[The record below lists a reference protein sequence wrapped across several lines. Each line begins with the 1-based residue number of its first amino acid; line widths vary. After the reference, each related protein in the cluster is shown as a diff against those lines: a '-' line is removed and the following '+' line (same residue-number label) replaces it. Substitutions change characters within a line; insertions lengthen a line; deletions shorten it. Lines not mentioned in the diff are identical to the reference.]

1 MKAWIEKHGRTV
13 GGVFGVASAVT
24 FWFDLKFVGVALA
37 GCAIVSVVSAE
48 RAKKAALGNN

>member
-48 RAKKAALGNN
+48 RAKKAALGSN